1 MSSATHSS
9 FNGASPPDHSRSSLC
24 VRRLMILLVL
34 FFVLIILVISIAWS
48 ILHPINPVF
57 TLNSLTISNFT
68 LVNSRVNADYDF
80 DLSVHN
86 PNEKLTLIID
96 GFQVI
101 VKYHY
106 KKILSESWEKRVKL
120 EKTSNQ
126 SLKMHLRPK
135 DSSVNRVNKHSF
147 KLLST
152 DFSKRSLNLTVEV
165 YIRTSFVSE
174 IWPTKETCMKVSC
187 NNLNV
192 QFGAAEVSVNGTGK
206 LSGGG
211 GQCKVDFSKT
221 D

>member
-9 FNGASPPDHSRSSLC
+9 FNGASPPDHSRISLC

-68 LVNSRVNADYDF
+68 LSNSRVNADYDF
-80 DLSVHN
+80 DLSVYN

-96 GFQVI
+96 RFHVI

-106 KKILSESWEKRVKL
+106 KKILSESWEKLVKL
-120 EKTSNQ
+120 EKTGNQ
-126 SLKMHLRPK
+126 SLKTHLRPK
-135 DSSVNRVNKHSF
+135 HSSGNRVNKHLF

-152 DFSKRSLNLTVEV
+152 DFSRRLLNLTVEV
-165 YIRTSFVSE
+165 YIRTSFESE
-174 IWPTKETCMKVSC
+174 IWPTKERRMKVSC

-192 QFGAAEVSVNGTGK
+192 EFGASEDSVTGTGK

-211 GQCKVDFSKT
+211 KQCKV
-221 D
+221 

>member
-1 MSSATHSS
+1 MSSPTHSS

-68 LVNSRVNADYDF
+68 LSNSRVNADYDF
-80 DLSVHN
+80 NLSVYN

-96 GFQVI
+96 RFHVI

-106 KKILSESWEKRVKL
+106 KKILSESWEKLVKL
-120 EKTSNQ
+120 EKT
-126 SLKMHLRPK
+126 
-135 DSSVNRVNKHSF
+135 
-147 KLLST
+147 
-152 DFSKRSLNLTVEV
+152 DFSKRLLNLTVEV
-165 YIRTSFVSE
+165 YIRTSFESE
-174 IWPTKETCMKVSC
+174 IWPTKERRMKVSC

-192 QFGAAEVSVNGTGK
+192 EFGAAEDSVTGTGK

-211 GQCKVDFSKT
+211 KQCKV
-221 D
+221 